1 MVTNGSQINQSKL
14 LNYNISYYIDIIDIW
29 INEIIEK
36 INVRIII
43 IIKHPS
49 SLYNSSQIKK
59 LMANKINFTKY

>member
-49 SLYNSSQIKK
+49 SLYNNSQIKK